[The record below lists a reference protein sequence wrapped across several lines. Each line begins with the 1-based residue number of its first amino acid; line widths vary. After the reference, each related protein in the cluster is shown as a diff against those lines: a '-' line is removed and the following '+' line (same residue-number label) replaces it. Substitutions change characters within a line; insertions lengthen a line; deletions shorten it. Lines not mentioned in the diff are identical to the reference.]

1 MLRKTKFGCPRC
13 NYTSKEDIIMEMKEK
28 MDEGTEVAV
37 IAKKESVNPITDFP
51 CTKCKSKRAFFWL
64 QQMRAGDEPESK
76 FYKCIKC
83 DNVVRVDD

>member
-13 NYTSKEDIIMEMKEK
+13 TYTTKENIIIKIKETINEK
-28 MDEGTEVAV
+28 VEVAV
-37 IAKKESVNPITDFP
+37 VGSKDSVNPITDFP
-51 CTKCKSKRAFFWL
+51 CTKCKSKKAFFWL

-76 FYKCIKC
+76 FYKCVKC